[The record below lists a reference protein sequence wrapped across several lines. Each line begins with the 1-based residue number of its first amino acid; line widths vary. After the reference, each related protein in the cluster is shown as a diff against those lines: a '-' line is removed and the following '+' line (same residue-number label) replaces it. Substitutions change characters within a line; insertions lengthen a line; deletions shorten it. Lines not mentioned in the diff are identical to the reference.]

1 MLILI
6 KYPKA
11 FDRKYVWIP
20 NKKTPTKHL
29 INPKYF
35 APLKPNEDLN
45 KTTNGSP
52 NFCEG
57 LPIKFEKK

>member
-20 NKKTPTKHL
+20 NKKIPTKHL
-29 INPKYF
+29 IKPKYF
-35 APLKPNEDLN
+35 APLKPKDDLS
-45 KTTNGSP
+45 KTTKGNP
-52 NFCEG
+52 NFWDG